1 VHSCV
6 NQGRAGSH
14 NYAGNGEL
22 HSGAG
27 VVLSRSGGCVRP
39 SPIRRLLNGSAR
51 EGERGRQWRWL
62 ADFGQSG
69 VFR

>member
-27 VVLSRSGGCVRP
+27 VVLSRS
-39 SPIRRLLNGSAR
+39 RLGR
-51 EGERGRQWRWL
+51 GERWRQWRWL